1 MARILGTI
9 FAVLAG
15 IAFGRLLH
23 FCLTHWRADEAKN
36 PWSGTWRF
44 PLVELAVGATWGV
57 LAWRL
62 MRLLIADDTR
72 LGFALPS
79 VNLEYTAG
87 FMIFCAALIAI
98 AMLDGD
104 RFALSDFVT
113 LPGVAIGVLLYA
125 LTSEQMLWF
134 FMREAKPWRAIGA
147 RLLAAVCAGGLVLL
161 IRWVYWLLRRRE
173 ILGWGEAHLMAM
185 LAAWLGL
192 PGALLAF
199 SIGVLIG
206 TIFLI
211 LLWAAPVILRRSEI
225 WISPKLS
232 LGALVCAGG
241 VVSCLWGTQILS
253 AYLHW
258 SALPKVALKVP

>member
-1 MARILGTI
+1 MARVLGTI
-9 FAVLAG
+9 LAVLAG
-15 IAFGRLLH
+15 VAFGRLLRLC
-23 FCLTHWRADEAKN
+23 FARWRPLMSARR
-36 PWSGTWRF
+36 GVGRF

-62 MRLLIADDTR
+62 MRLLIANDTR
-72 LGFALPS
+72 FGFALPGF
-79 VNLEYTAG
+79 NLEFTAG
-87 FMIFCAALIAI
+87 FTIFCTALIAI

-113 LPGVAIGVLLYA
+113 LPGVAIGVLFYA
-125 LTSEQMLWF
+125 LTTEQMIRLF
-134 FMREAKPWRAIGA
+134 LVETAPWREIGV
-147 RLLAAVCAGGLVLL
+147 RLLASVCAGGLVLL
-161 IRWVYWLLRRRE
+161 IRWTYWILRRRE

-206 TIFLI
+206 TVFLI
-211 LLWAAPVILRRSEI
+211 LLWATPVILRRSEI
-225 WISPKLS
+225 WTSPKLS

-253 AYLHW
+253 AYLQW
-258 SALPKVALKVP
+258 YALPKLALKVP

>member
-1 MARILGTI
+1 MARVLGTI
-9 FAVLAG
+9 LAVLVG
-15 IAFGRLLH
+15 VAFGRLLRL
-23 FCLTHWRADEAKN
+23 CLARWRPVKI
-36 PWSGTWRF
+36 SRLGIGRF
-44 PLVELAVGATWGV
+44 PVVELAVGATWGV

-62 MRLLIADDTR
+62 MRLFSAGNTP
-72 LGFALPS
+72 LGFAFPGF
-79 VNLEYTAG
+79 NLEYTVG
-87 FMIFCAALIAI
+87 FTVLCTGLIAI

-113 LPGVAIGVLLYA
+113 LPGVAIGVLFYA
-125 LTSEQMLWF
+125 LTTEQMIRLF
-134 FMREAKPWRAIGA
+134 IVEAAPWREIGV
-147 RLLAAVCAGGLVLL
+147 RLLSVICAGGLVLL
-161 IRWVYWLLRRRE
+161 IRWVYWLLRRRK

-206 TIFLI
+206 TLFLI
-211 LLWAAPVILRRSEI
+211 LLWAAPVILRRSDI

-232 LGALVCAGG
+232 VGALVCAGG

-253 AYLHW
+253 AYMRW
-258 SALPKVALKVP
+258 SDLPRLALKVP